1 MKFSGGI
8 LEFVI
13 AIIIQ
18 LLGLVLGIGVTMLIA
33 FTLDACGRSMSWY
46 SNQWIIFGLYFC
58 PFFFCNALIPYLYI
72 KWREQ
77 TDVADSY
84 YVQLV
89 SFGLNIEINVGQ
101 R

>member
-13 AIIIQ
+13 AIAIQ
-18 LLGLVLGIGVTMLIA
+18 LLGLALGAGVTMFIA
-33 FTLDACGRSMSWY
+33 FVLDICGRSMSWY
-46 SNQWIIFGLYFC
+46 SNQWLIFGLYFC

-72 KWREQ
+72 KWREKS
-77 TDVADSY
+77 DVADSY

-89 SFGLNIEINVGQ
+89 SF
-101 R
+101 